1 MDQAPKVH
9 ISPTADMDLEA
20 MLTEVNEG
28 FSSGRVKKAQLASWI
43 LATFRKKYFAK
54 HIKRIRAD
62 HFDQI
67 AHLKAIVRQ
76 MEEAKRTDADV
87 EIGRLL
93 QPLKRSGPKAKKP
106 TPTKTDE

>member
-9 ISPTADMDLEA
+9 ISPAADVDLEA

-28 FSSGRVKKAQLASWI
+28 FTSGRVKKAQLASWI
-43 LATFRKKYFAK
+43 FSAFRKKYFAR
-54 HIKRIRAD
+54 HIKGIRAD

-76 MEEAKRTDADV
+76 MEEAKQTNANV
-87 EIGRLL
+87 ELGKLL
-93 QPLKRSGPKAKKP
+93 QPLKASGPKSRKNAAH
-106 TPTKTDE
+106 ENR